1 MTIFY
6 IKQMNNIEE
15 INNNERST
23 FYNIILNI
31 FEFINHYI
39 YTPCIN
45 VFMNNSANNL
55 NKNKIINTD
64 TIKLIDF
71 NDNCCEKYINLFSTT
86 DLITDIDTILE
97 DIVPDKS
104 LYKIE

>member
-1 MTIFY
+1 MD
-6 IKQMNNIEE
+6 NIEE
-15 INNNERST
+15 MNNNERSA

-39 YTPCIN
+39 YTPCMN
-45 VFMNNSANNL
+45 VFMNYSADNL
-55 NKNKIINTD
+55 DKNRIINTN
-64 TIKLIDF
+64 TVKFIDF
-71 NDNCCEKYINLFSTT
+71 NNNCCEKYINLFSTT
-86 DLITDIDTILE
+86 ELITDIDAILE